1 MQSAL
6 IKEAVRVHED
16 GHLSDDDIAR
26 ATGARPSTARAWL
39 GATRTPTG
47 TRAER
52 LIELSAIVERLL
64 RVMDAEYIPVWLRKP
79 NPALGDEKPIDLI
92 ADGEYRQVSKLVSAM
107 ESPPAT

>member
-1 MQSAL
+1 MSAL
-6 IKEAVRVHED
+6 TKEAVRVHEEA
-16 GHLSDDDIAR
+16 HLSDDDIAR

-39 GATRTPTG
+39 GETRNPTG

-64 RVMDAEYIPVWLRKP
+64 RVMEAEFVPVWLRKP
-79 NPALGDEKPIDLI
+79 NAALGDEKPIDLI
-92 ADGEYRQVSKLVSAM
+92 AEGNYREVSRLVSAM